1 MSPPTNEGIPQC
13 AESGYRSHRRWNQ
26 EVRSMPETTAAALA
40 GDNRPNELTDA
51 RLRSVGNAPL
61 QDAARG
67 DGSPVTV
74 DRSRRMLKKS
84 SSAHTRARRARQARS
99 ARLEVQGSQFQKP
112 RTQNSEPR
120 TQNFKS
126 RPSRAAIAPP
136 YHVATLSFDL
146 PSLTAFLTALNT
158 CS

>member
-1 MSPPTNEGIPQC
+1 MRGYPNARKAAIGAIEGGIRRSGACQKQLPP
-13 AESGYRSHRRWNQ
+13 
-26 EVRSMPETTAAALA
+26 ALA

-67 DGSPVTV
+67 DGSPVSV
-74 DRSRRMLKKS
+74 DRSSRMLKKS
-84 SSAHTRARRARQARS
+84 SSTHMRATDETGEKRATGNSGFKVPKTSSLRPSRLSRQ
-99 ARLEVQGSQFQKP
+99 
-112 RTQNSEPR
+112 
-120 TQNFKS
+120 
-126 RPSRAAIAPP
+126 SRAAIEPP

-146 PSLTAFLTALNT
+146 SSVTAFFTALNN